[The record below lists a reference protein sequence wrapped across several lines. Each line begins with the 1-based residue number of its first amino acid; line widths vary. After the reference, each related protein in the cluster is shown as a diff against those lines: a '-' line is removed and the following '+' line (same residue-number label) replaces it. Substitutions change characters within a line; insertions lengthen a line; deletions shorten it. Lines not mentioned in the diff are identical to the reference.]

1 MSAERTSNMELF
13 QYPLSLN
20 CQKVRIALEE
30 KNLDYVLHEINPLK
44 AKNLDPDF
52 FRENSSGALPVLKN
66 GNVVICESLPILQY
80 INGINGPIGDDK
92 VHHEKV
98 DEWVKKVDEW
108 DAKTFTL
115 SHVSEGTIR
124 FFSRFKRRV
133 VIARMAKNPDLANKY
148 HNKLNSM
155 HAMEEKLKSSEAL
168 SLTEKQLIDLLDEAE
183 DQLGTTE
190 FMAGFEFSIA
200 DAAFVPVLARIQLLK
215 LVPELLKPRPRL
227 LDYFVR
233 MKKRPSYKE
242 VIQGY
247 SSQLKQMRVLVPSM
261 CNVAVRKLFS
271 KY

>member
-1 MSAERTSNMELF
+1 MELY
-13 QYPLSLN
+13 QHPLSLN

-30 KNLDYVLHEINPLK
+30 KNLDYEIYTINPLK

-52 FRENSSGALPVLKN
+52 FRANSSGNLPVLKN
-66 GNVVICESLPILQY
+66 SNVVICESLPILQY
-80 INGINGPIGDDK
+80 INGINGPLGDDK

-98 DEWVKKVDEW
+98 QEWVKKVDEW
-108 DAKTFTL
+108 DARVFTL
-115 SHVSEGTIR
+115 SHVSERTLR

-155 HAMEEKLKSSEAL
+155 HAMEEKLKSSEEL
-168 SLTEKQLIDLLDEAE
+168 SANEKQLIVLLDEAE

-190 FMAGFEFSIA
+190 FLAGFEFSIA
-200 DAAFVPVLARIQLLK
+200 DASFVPILARIQLLK

-227 LDYFVR
+227 LEYFGR
-233 MKKRPSYKE
+233 MKVRPSYKE

-247 SSQLKQMRVLVPSM
+247 SSQLKQMRVVVPSM
-261 CNVAVRKLFS
+261 CNVALRKLFS
-271 KY
+271 RY

>member
-1 MSAERTSNMELF
+1 MAN
-13 QYPLSLN
+13 
-20 CQKVRIALEE
+20 
-30 KNLDYVLHEINPLK
+30 
-44 AKNLDPDF
+44 
-52 FRENSSGALPVLKN
+52 
-66 GNVVICESLPILQY
+66 
-80 INGINGPIGDDK
+80 DK

-168 SLTEKQLIDLLDEAE
+168 SVNEKQLIDLLDEAE

-242 VIQGY
+242 VVQGY

-271 KY
+271 KYWQVLQT